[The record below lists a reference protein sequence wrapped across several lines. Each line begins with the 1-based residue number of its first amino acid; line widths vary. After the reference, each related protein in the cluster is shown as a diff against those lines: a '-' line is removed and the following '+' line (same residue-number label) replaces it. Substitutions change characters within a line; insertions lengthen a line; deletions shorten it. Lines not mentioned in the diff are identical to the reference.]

1 MAEADRKT
9 MEVLGDLSATKLDK
23 KASGRVNTLSKYQG
37 TIKAMQET
45 LNEAKKATA
54 ASGAGASSA
63 ALSAQVK
70 TELKTIREKA
80 AQVKLFLTFSSL
92 STFVPN
98 FVPCSFPPPRS
109 LFTSLDTHISLSHVA
124 GQVG

>member
-1 MAEADRKT
+1 
-9 MEVLGDLSATKLDK
+9 
-23 KASGRVNTLSKYQG
+23 
-37 TIKAMQET
+37 MQET

-80 AQVKLFLTFSSL
+80 AQVKLAEETKLLEKKKTESAADAKTLKDELEAL
-92 STFVPN
+92 SIARKKAEDKTAKAIA
-98 FVPCSFPPPRS
+98 
-109 LFTSLDTHISLSHVA
+109 DTEAAEKAKRDTGAAKVKKMREELA
-124 GQVG
+124 